1 MRDRSRAAAP
11 WPRARWWV
19 APSAIMLMLGATP
32 ALAQSAP
39 EQLAPD
45 AANTEGTAR
54 IVPAETNWFHNWRAT
69 LDYAHRD
76 GPLVDINLDHS
87 GNSKSDQITLG
98 LEAGIGRRGFARIE
112 GGFNFGESNRRFTFD
127 DMEGSYDSRF
137 IGGSGGIFIFRFLA
151 VGVQARYGTGEEEDV
166 LTNRFFGE
174 QVKTERDDEEWRVAP
189 FGLLTAP
196 IGPVQLS
203 LLGGYVH
210 IERESDYSDPT
221 LPDNDDASMNLWVV
235 NGGADWHIT
244 SDLSLGASVGWT
256 QITDQDTQFGAV
268 PLDEE
273 WGSIDGHASYQLFD
287 GFEVTVRGGHDFD
300 NSQGNGFRVG
310 GGIAYRF

>member
-1 MRDRSRAAAP
+1 MTDRSLAAAGWPRACRWIALSAAALMVGAAAP
-11 WPRARWWV
+11 AF
-19 APSAIMLMLGATP
+19 
-32 ALAQSAP
+32 AQSAP
-39 EQLAPD
+39 E
-45 AANTEGTAR
+45 AADTAGVAR
-54 IVPAETNWFHNWRAT
+54 IVPAETSWFHDWRAT

-76 GPLVDINLDHS
+76 GSLVDVALNRN
-87 GNSKSDQITLG
+87 GGSKSDQVLLG
-98 LEAGIGRRGFARIE
+98 LEVGIGKRGFARVE
-112 GGFNFGESNRRFTFD
+112 GGFDFGESDRRLTFD
-127 DMEGSYDSRF
+127 NMEGGYDRRF
-137 IGGSGGIFIFRFLA
+137 IGGTGGIFLFRFLA
-151 VGVQARYGTGEEEDV
+151 VGVQARYGTGEEHDV

-174 QVKTERDDEEWRVAP
+174 RVSSERDDEEWRVAP

-196 IGPVQLS
+196 VGPVQFS

-221 LPDNDDASMNLWVV
+221 LPDNDDASMDLWVI

-244 SDLSLGASVGWT
+244 SDLTLGASVGWT
-256 QITDQDTQFGAV
+256 EITDQDTQFGAV

-273 WGSIDGHASYQLFD
+273 WGSVDGHATYQLFD